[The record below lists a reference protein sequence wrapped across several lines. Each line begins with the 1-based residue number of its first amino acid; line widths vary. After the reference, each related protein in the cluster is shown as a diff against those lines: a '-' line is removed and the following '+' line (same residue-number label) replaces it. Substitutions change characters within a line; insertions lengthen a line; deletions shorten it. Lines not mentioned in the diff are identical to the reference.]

1 MGVFIG
7 KSTKIVDRE
16 TGEVMYGEVPAGSVV
31 VAGRCRRRGDQPLLR
46 GDREE
51 GRCADPVKD
60 LDQRFAEGL
69 MIMRAAIILASLI
82 ATTIP
87 AAAGPFDG
95 VYRPDGATSW
105 DCTAIGSD
113 GGALAVRDDVFYG
126 VESACQLTNPVA
138 VNGMSAVLYVQ
149 CSSEGENGRMP
160 KAHDADA
167 GAGGGLAVIRTVS

>member
-1 MGVFIG
+1 
-7 KSTKIVDRE
+7 
-16 TGEVMYGEVPAGSVV
+16 
-31 VAGRCRRRGDQPLLR
+31 
-46 GDREE
+46 
-51 GRCADPVKD
+51 
-60 LDQRFAEGL
+60 

-138 VNGMSAVLYVQ
+138 VNGMSAVLYDAE
-149 CSSEGENGRMP
+149 CSGEGESYAKRMMLMRVP
-160 KAHDADA
+160 E
-167 GAGGGLAVIRTVS
+167 GLAVIEDGFVNMLRACE